1 MTDAIDRAADLT
13 PDEELFHAR
22 RFRPVFVDG
31 AEQCRQSV
39 LQPENDAGLAADLRI
54 ALARRMALLN
64 NDRPL
69 MAEYDALLAAL
80 SPDKQLLALAAGET
94 GLSGLPATLARHVDL
109 ITLTPDRAQA
119 ADITRL
125 AQAGLNNAQIVA
137 LSELIAFINF
147 QTRIAA
153 GLRLMRSA

>member
-1 MTDAIDRAADLT
+1 MTDAIDQAAGLS
-13 PDEELFHAR
+13 PDDALYQTR
-22 RFRPVFVDG
+22 RFRGEFVEG

-39 LQPENDAGLAADLRI
+39 LQPENDAGLSPALRI

-64 NDRPL
+64 NDQPL
-69 MAEYDALLAAL
+69 IAEYDALLATL
-80 SPDKQLLALAAGET
+80 SPGERLLALANGEN
-94 GLSGLPATLARHVDL
+94 GLSGLFAILARHVDL

-119 ADITRL
+119 EDIRL
-125 AQAGLNNAQIVA
+125 LERAGLNNAQIVA